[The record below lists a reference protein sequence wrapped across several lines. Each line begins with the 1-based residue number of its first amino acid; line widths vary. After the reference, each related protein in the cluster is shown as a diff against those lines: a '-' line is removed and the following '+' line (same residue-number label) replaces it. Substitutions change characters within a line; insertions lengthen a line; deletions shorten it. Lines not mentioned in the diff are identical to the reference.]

1 MTQVDDLTTK
11 PGNAF
16 RTTTG
21 RAVPAISAN
30 QMREVDRIA
39 TDVFGLGL
47 LQMMEHAG
55 RNLAGIALDRIDSCF
70 RRNDEWA
77 GMTNGQE

>member
-1 MTQVDDLTTK
+1 
-11 PGNAF
+11 
-16 RTTTG
+16 
-21 RAVPAISAN
+21 
-30 QMREVDRIA
+30 
-39 TDVFGLGL
+39 
-47 LQMMEHAG
+47 MMEHAG